1 MSQNKKQPAAEAAKK
16 PAGAGAYRLAGFPKE
31 FERNV
36 WEDLDKRFFLIVF
49 ISWFSVYTLAAIL
62 GSTEYDAAAH
72 AAKARQ
78 NYLEKFYQAE
88 IVEPVETAV
97 DEDDAL
103 EMGGEEEA
111 APQEDARAERDR
123 GKQGEARGPSAQ
135 EVAEARRASAAAR
148 SAARRQMEQQVSG
161 TGVLGVLSAGGG
173 GGSGDAVADVLGE
186 AGGGTGD
193 LNAVLS
199 GVGGLATASSAGQRS
214 RLGSRGGG
222 GRVTGGADV
231 NELLSGVGSSGSA
244 NIGRKGSISMA
255 LDAAR
260 VTGTGSKSANRSSEE
275 LSSVI
280 NSHNDAVEYCYKREA
295 KLDPNLKGDIQVE
308 FVIAYN
314 GRVKSVRVTSSS
326 LRNKNVENC
335 ISGRIRGWRFKPID
349 RNEGDV
355 TVRQK
360 YIFG

>member
-1 MSQNKKQPAAEAAKK
+1 MSQDKKQPKAEGAKK
-16 PAGAGAYRLAGFPKE
+16 PAAGAFRLVGFPRE
-31 FERNV
+31 FERNF
-36 WEDLDKRFFLIVF
+36 WEDLDKRFTLIVLG
-49 ISWFSVYTLAAIL
+49 SWVAVYTMVTIL
-62 GSTEYDAAAH
+62 GNTTFDAAAN

-78 NYLEKFYQAE
+78 NYLEKFYQAA
-88 IVEPVETAV
+88 IVVPVESIEEETG
-97 DEDDAL
+97 L

-111 APQEDARAERDR
+111 APQEDARAERDQGR
-123 GKQGEARGPSAQ
+123 QGEARGPSAK

-148 SAARRQMEQQVSG
+148 SAARRQMEQQVAG

-173 GGSGDAVADVLGE
+173 GGSGDAVADVLGD

-199 GVGGLATASSAGQRS
+199 GVGGLATASAAGQRS

-222 GRVTGGADV
+222 GRVTGSANV
-231 NELLSGVGSSGSA
+231 NELLSGVGSAGSA

-260 VTGTGSKSANRSSEE
+260 VTGKGSKTTHRSSEA
-275 LSSVI
+275 LSRVI

-295 KLDPNLKGDIQVE
+295 KLNPNLKGDILVE
-308 FVIAYN
+308 FVIGYN
-314 GRVKSVRVTSSS
+314 GRVKSVRVTQSS
-326 LRNKNVENC
+326 LRNKKVESC
-335 ISGRIRGWRFKPID
+335 MTGRIRGWRFKPID
-349 RNEGDV
+349 KREGDV

>member
-1 MSQNKKQPAAEAAKK
+1 MSQDKKQPKAEGAKK
-16 PAGAGAYRLAGFPKE
+16 PAAGAFRLAGFPSE
-31 FERNV
+31 FERNI
-36 WEDLDKRFFLIVF
+36 WEDLDKRFTLIVL
-49 ISWFSVYTLAAIL
+49 ISWVAVYTIVTIL
-62 GSTEYDAAAH
+62 GTSTFDAAAN

-78 NYLEKFYQAE
+78 NYLEKFYQAA
-88 IVEPVETAV
+88 IVEPVESL
-97 DEDDAL
+97 DEDETGL
-103 EMGGEEEA
+103 EIGGEEDA
-111 APQEDARAERDR
+111 APEEDARAERDQGR
-123 GKQGEARGPSAQ
+123 QGEARGPSAK

-148 SAARRQMEQQVSG
+148 SAARREMEQQVAG

-173 GGSGDAVADVLGE
+173 GGSGDAVADVLGD

-199 GVGGLATASSAGQRS
+199 GVGGLATASAAGQRS

-222 GRVTGGADV
+222 GRVTGSADV
-231 NELLSGVGSSGSA
+231 NELLSGVGSAGSA

-260 VTGTGSKSANRSSEE
+260 VSGKGSKTANRSSEE
-275 LSSVI
+275 LSRVI

-295 KLDPNLKGDIQVE
+295 KLNPNLKGDIIVE
-308 FVIAYN
+308 FVVGYN
-314 GRVKSVRVTSSS
+314 GRVKNVRITKSS
-326 LRNKNVENC
+326 LRNKKVESC
-335 ISGRIRGWRFKPID
+335 MAGRIRGWRFKPID
-349 RNEGDV
+349 KSEGSV

>member
-1 MSQNKKQPAAEAAKK
+1 MSQNKKQPNADVAKK
-16 PAGAGAYRLAGFPKE
+16 PAAAGAYRLAGFPKE
-31 FERNV
+31 FERNL

-49 ISWFSVYTLAAIL
+49 ISWFSIYTLAAIL
-62 GSTEYDAAAH
+62 GSSEFDAAAH
-72 AAKARQ
+72 AATARQ

-88 IVEPVETAV
+88 IVEPIDAVVE
-97 DEDDAL
+97 EDAL

-135 EVAEARRASAAAR
+135 EVAAARRAAAAER

-173 GGSGDAVADVLGE
+173 GGSGDAVADVLGA

-214 RLGSRGGG
+214 RLGSRGGD

-231 NELLSGVGSSGSA
+231 NELLSGVGSAGSA

-260 VTGTGSKSANRSSEE
+260 VSGKGSKTANRSGEE
-275 LSSVI
+275 LSRVI
-280 NSHNDAVEYCYKREA
+280 NSHNDAVEYCFKRES
-295 KLDPNLKGDIQVE
+295 KLNPNLKGDIVIE
-308 FVIAYN
+308 FIVDYT
-314 GRVKSVRVTSSS
+314 GRVKNVRVTSSS
-326 LRNKNVENC
+326 LLNKKVESC
-335 ISGRIRGWRFKPID
+335 ITGRVRGWRFKPID
-349 RNEGDV
+349 KTEGDV
-355 TVRQK
+355 VVRQK
-360 YIFG
+360 YLFG